1 MDIWRSFRW
10 RAGIFPWLLAVALS
24 AALHN
29 PVGGGETSPV
39 KDQVA
44 EPAEAESPPDQ
55 GDAEEKAIDAVA
67 ARPAAGEP
75 ASGWRMRL
83 TLPITSQ
90 TYQQARRF
98 TNTALDQ
105 ATASG
110 GKPVLIFEFHVVPGQ
125 SEFGRGSDFGPSYQL
140 AEFLSSGR
148 LADAT
153 TVAFLPNSIQGH
165 AVRVVLA
172 CD

>member
-1 MDIWRSFRW
+1 
-10 RAGIFPWLLAVALS
+10 
-24 AALHN
+24 
-29 PVGGGETSPV
+29 
-39 KDQVA
+39 
-44 EPAEAESPPDQ
+44 
-55 GDAEEKAIDAVA
+55 
-67 ARPAAGEP
+67 
-75 ASGWRMRL
+75 MRL

-98 TNTALDQ
+98 TITALDR

-140 AEFLSSGR
+140 AEFLSGGR

-165 AVRVVLA
+165 AVLVALA
-172 CD
+172 CDEIVMAP